1 MEINEIIEKQNIELL
16 SSYLEEHSF
25 KVGPQR
31 AIMKKIAASSWNV
44 DEFKDYSSILKWY
57 WFNINLLRFKNF
69 DDTMIFID
77 QNLDYFTSRYSGV
90 GSLMFIK
97 RKGLTFEK
105 IYDFAKRYT
114 KDRKREFVCRLG
126 YLLFFM
132 CPLSDE
138 QIEKIEKLLHDDE
151 RYYVQ
156 MMEAWLLCEMV
167 VRNPLK
173 GYEVLKRST
182 LKYNI
187 LGKAI
192 QKCQD
197 SFRIKEDM
205 KINIKNLREEK
216 RLIK

>member
-1 MEINEIIEKQNIELL
+1 MEIEEIIEKQDVELL
-16 SSYLEEHSF
+16 SSYLQENNL

-31 AIMKKIAASSWNV
+31 KIMKSIASSSWKV
-44 DEFKDYSSILKWY
+44 EEFKDYSPTLKWY
-57 WFNINLLRFKNF
+57 WFNISLLRHKNF

-77 QNLDYFTSRYSGV
+77 QNLDYFSSWYSV
-90 GSLMFIK
+90 DGSLMFIK

-105 IYDFAKRYT
+105 IYEFAKRYT
-114 KDRKREFVCRLG
+114 KDTKREFVCRLG
-126 YLLFFM
+126 YFLFFM
-132 CPLSDE
+132 CPLTDE

-173 GYEVLKRST
+173 GYEVLQRST

-205 KINIKNLREEK
+205 KHNIKNLREEK
-216 RLIK
+216 RAII

>member
-16 SSYLEEHSF
+16 SSYLEEHNF

-44 DEFKDYSSILKWY
+44 DEFKDYSSTLKWY

-69 DDTMIFID
+69 DDTMFFID
-77 QNLDYFTSRYSGV
+77 QNLDYFSSWYSV
-90 GSLMFIK
+90 DGSLMFIK

-105 IYDFAKRYT
+105 IYEYAKRYT
-114 KDRKREFVCRLG
+114 KDDKREFVCRFG
-126 YLLFFM
+126 YFLFFT
-132 CPLSDE
+132 CELSTE
-138 QIEKIEKLLHDDE
+138 QIKKIEELLHDDE

-167 VRNPLK
+167 VRNPYE
-173 GYEVLKRST
+173 GYEVLQRSK

-192 QKCQD
+192 RKCQD
-197 SFRIKEDM
+197 SFKIKEDM
-205 KINIKNLREEK
+205 KHNIKNLREEK
-216 RLIK
+216 RAII